1 MMEDYQKYKWFFTAS
16 DKLVIGGKSAKQND
30 DLLKKIKAQ
39 GKERLAMH
47 TSQPGSPFCIIIA
60 DINDLSQ
67 QDIKECAIFTG
78 CFSRAWREDKRTTE
92 VDIFKI
98 SQLHKSKDMNEGTW
112 GVYDKVQR
120 IKVNLELV
128 IVRQHNILRAV
139 PETAGIGAKIKI
151 APGSISKD
159 DIQPKLE
166 IELNEPLSRDEV
178 LSALP
183 AGKFRTLKKA

>member
-1 MMEDYQKYKWFFTAS
+1 MEDYQKYKWFFTAS
-16 DKLVIGGKSAKQND
+16 GKLVIGGKSAKQND

-60 DINDLSQ
+60 NMEDLSQ

-78 CFSRAWREDKRTTE
+78 CFSRAWKEDKRTTE
-92 VDIFKI
+92 VDVFKL

-112 GVYDKVQR
+112 GVYGKVQK

-128 IVRQHNILRAV
+128 IMRQHKTLRAV
-139 PETAGIGAKIKI
+139 PETAGIGAKIKLT
-151 APGSISKD
+151 PGSISKE

-183 AGKFRTLKKA
+183 AGKFRTLKIT

>member
-1 MMEDYQKYKWFFTAS
+1 MEDYQKYKWFFTAS
-16 DKLVIGGKSAKQND
+16 GKLVMGGKSAKQND

-60 DINDLSQ
+60 NIEDLSQ

-78 CFSRAWREDKRTTE
+78 CFSRAWKEDKRTTE
-92 VDIFKI
+92 VDVFKL

-112 GVYDKVQR
+112 GVYGKVQK

-128 IVRQHNILRAV
+128 MIRQHKILRAV
-139 PETAGIGAKIKI
+139 PETAGIGAKIKLT
-151 APGSISKD
+151 PGSISKE

-183 AGKFRTLKKA
+183 AGKFRTLKIT